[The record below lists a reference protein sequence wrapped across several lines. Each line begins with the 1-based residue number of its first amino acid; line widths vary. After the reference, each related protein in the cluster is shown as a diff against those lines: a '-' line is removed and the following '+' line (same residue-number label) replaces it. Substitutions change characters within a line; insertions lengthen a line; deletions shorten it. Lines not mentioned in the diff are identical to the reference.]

1 MSALQWHRLLTLECL
16 KGVIVSRNWETQ
28 LADLPSIAITDSKS
42 VYDAVS
48 KHANTSC
55 QVEDKRTA
63 IDLAIIKQDMS
74 CSQVVVRWVQTEC
87 QIADSLTKRMS
98 PAYLR
103 EVMTASRFRIV
114 SEEKALKA
122 KLEERQRRM
131 DCGEERV
138 LSL

>member
-1 MSALQWHRLLTLECL
+1 MQCRRLLTMECL
-16 KGVIVSRNWETQ
+16 KGVTVSRNWETQ

-48 KHANTSC
+48 KRANTSC

-63 IDLAIIKQDMS
+63 IDLAIVKQDVAV
-74 CSQVVVRWVQTEC
+74 SQVAFRWVQTEC
-87 QIADSLTKRMS
+87 QIADSLTKRMQ
-98 PAYLR
+98 PEYLR
-103 EVMTASRFRIV
+103 EAMTASRLRIV

-122 KLEERQRRM
+122 KMEERQRRV
-131 DCGEERV
+131 DCGEEKV